1 MPDGRHIVFLYKG
14 ATVPGPILERM
25 LAEVPEG
32 FTLTPCEAQTPDP
45 VRRARVAEADFLIV
59 YAVPFHD
66 LDVAAGVRL
75 LQLLSAGY
83 DRIDVAE
90 LAAAGIPVADNG
102 GANGPTVAEFAL
114 LLMLGV
120 LRRLPLHHDALQRGE
135 WLGMREG
142 LSLRELRGKQVGIVG
157 FGRIGRDVAR
167 MVRGFLAT
175 PVYADETPASA
186 DVEAALGATRMPLDE
201 LLASSDIVTLHTPLT
216 DATRGLIDAAA
227 LARMKPGAILIN
239 TARGPVVENDALVA
253 ALDSGHLAGA
263 GLDVFEVEPIGAGH
277 PLLGR
282 PNVVTTPHVAGTT
295 LDTWARRIEFAYGN
309 VERVARGEAA
319 LSVVNG

>member
-1 MPDGRHIVFLYKG
+1 MPSGRHIVFLYKG
-14 ATVPGPILERM
+14 ATVPDPILARM
-25 LAEVPEG
+25 REQVPEG
-32 FTLTPCEAQTPDP
+32 FTLTPCEADTPDP
-45 VRRARVAEADFLIV
+45 VRRARVAEADYLIV

-66 LDVAAGVRL
+66 LDVATGVRL

-83 DRIDVAE
+83 DRIDVAA

-120 LRRLPLHHDALQRGE
+120 LRRLPLHHDALQHGE

-142 LSLRELRGKQVGIVG
+142 LSLRELRDKQVGIVG

-175 PVYADETPASA
+175 PVYADTQAAPPE
-186 DVEAALGATRMPLDE
+186 VEAELGATRMPLDE

-216 DATRGLIDAAA
+216 DATRGLIDGPA
-227 LARMKPGAILIN
+227 LARMKRGAILIN
-239 TARGPVVENDALVA
+239 TGRGPVVSNDALVA
-253 ALDSGHLAGA
+253 ALDSGHLGGA
-263 GLDVFEVEPIGAGH
+263 GLDVFEEEPITAGH
-277 PLLGR
+277 PLLAR
-282 PNVVTTPHVAGTT
+282 PNVITTPHVAGTT
-295 LDTWARRIEFAYGN
+295 LDTWSRRIAFAFQN
-309 VERVARGEAA
+309 VQRVDRGEPA

>member
-1 MPDGRHIVFLYKG
+1 MRDGRHIVFLYKG
-14 ATVPGPILERM
+14 ATVPAPILERM
-25 LAEVPEG
+25 RAEVPEG
-32 FTLTPCEAQTPDP
+32 FTLTPCEAQTPDAE
-45 VRRARVAEADFLIV
+45 RREHVAKADYVIA
-59 YAVPFHD
+59 YAVPFDD
-66 LDVAAGVRL
+66 LDVASGVRL

-83 DRIDVAE
+83 DRIDVAA

-120 LRRLPLHHDALQRGE
+120 LRRLPLHHDALQQGE

-175 PVYADETPASA
+175 PVYADAAAAPAE
-186 DVEAALGATRMPLDE
+186 VEAELGATRMALDD

-216 DATRGLIDAAA
+216 DATRGLIDAQA
-227 LARMKPGAILIN
+227 LARMKRGAILIN
-239 TARGPVVENDALVA
+239 TARGPVVRNDDLVA

-263 GLDVFEVEPIGAGH
+263 GLDVFEDEPIGAGH

-282 PNVVTTPHVAGTT
+282 ANVVTTPHVAGTT

-309 VERVARGEAA
+309 VRRVARGDAA